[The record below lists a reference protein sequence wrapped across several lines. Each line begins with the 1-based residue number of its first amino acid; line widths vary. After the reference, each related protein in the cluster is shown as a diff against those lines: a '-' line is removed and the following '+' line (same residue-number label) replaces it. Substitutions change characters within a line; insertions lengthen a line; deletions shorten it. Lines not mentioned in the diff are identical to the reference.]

1 MATVRFSQELRTTI
15 ANNARL
21 LFITKISAV
30 RSRPVPSEW
39 TGDKIYDALFSPWR
53 VHMDALPAAFFH
65 QFDSI
70 TIRSAG
76 NLMVRAGFKLAAK
89 RSFPSG
95 YAHSN
100 FVVRSGYGATNE
112 FDLKDHPD
120 SPFKSLIDHYKQI
133 QSEVEVLESQ
143 ASVFVDGVQKIL
155 HAHATLAPALK
166 AWPALWDL
174 LPENVKNKHRLVVS
188 KASSE
193 KPDLDGVDV
202 ASLTATVVMNKL
214 GV

>member
-15 ANNARL
+15 MNNARL
-21 LFITKISAV
+21 MFINKISTI

-39 TGDKIYDALFSPWR
+39 TGDAIYNAIFGEWR
-53 VHMDALPAAFFH
+53 THMEALPVEFFH

-70 TIRSAG
+70 TVRSVG
-76 NLMVRAGFKLAAK
+76 NLMVRTGFRLTTK

-95 YAHSN
+95 HAHSN
-100 FVVRSGYGATNE
+100 FLTRASYGGVNE

-120 SPFKSLIDHYKQI
+120 SPFKSLLDHYKQI
-133 QSEVEVLESQ
+133 QREVDVLEAQ
-143 ASVFVDGVQKIL
+143 TLTFTTGVQKLL

-174 LPENVKNKHRLVVS
+174 LPESAKDKHRLVANKVNT
-188 KASSE
+188 E

-202 ASLTATVVMNKL
+202 AALTATVVMNKL